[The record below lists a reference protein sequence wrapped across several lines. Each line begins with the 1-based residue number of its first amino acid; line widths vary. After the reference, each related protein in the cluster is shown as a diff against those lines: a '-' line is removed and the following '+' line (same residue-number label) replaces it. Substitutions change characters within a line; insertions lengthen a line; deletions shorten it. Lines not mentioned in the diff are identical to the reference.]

1 MPNIKVSIF
10 FKSRKNWSRNNL
22 TSKCGLALISRA
34 WSSVANVFYEKRYLV
49 ELSGGVPVHSCPSAL
64 ERLLNSGW
72 LLR

>member
-1 MPNIKVSIF
+1 MLNIKVSIF

-22 TSKCGLALISRA
+22 TFKCGLALISRA

-64 ERLLNSGW
+64 EQ
-72 LLR
+72 LRE